1 MSVYK
6 VYGDEVSGN
15 CLKVK
20 WTLDLLALDYEW
32 IATDVLKGE
41 ARTPAFLKINPAGQ
55 VPVLVTPGGGALAQ
69 SNAIILYLAESHG
82 GGLIPDAAFD
92 RAKVYEWLFW
102 EQYSHEPY
110 IAVRRFLKHYLHKPD
125 AEIDQKLMDRGLA
138 ALSRMEK
145 QLGAEPWIAGNAFT
159 LADIALVAYT
169 RFADQG
175 GFDLHAFQAVKA
187 WVARVETRL
196 NIGAR

>member
-20 WTLDLLALDYEW
+20 WTLDLLGLDYEW
-32 IATDVLKGE
+32 VATDVIKGE
-41 ARTPAFLKINPAGQ
+41 TRTPAFLKINPAGQ
-55 VPVLVTPGGGALAQ
+55 VPVLVTPDGVALAQ
-69 SNAIILYLAESHG
+69 SNAIILLLAESHG
-82 GGLIPDAAFD
+82 GGLIPEATLD

-110 IAVRRFLKHYLHKPD
+110 IAVRRFLKHYLRKPD

-138 ALSRMEK
+138 ALTRMEK
-145 QLGAEPWIAGNAFT
+145 QLGAEPWIAGSAFS

-175 GFDLHAFQAVKA
+175 GFDLNAFPAVKA

-196 NIGAR
+196 NIGSR